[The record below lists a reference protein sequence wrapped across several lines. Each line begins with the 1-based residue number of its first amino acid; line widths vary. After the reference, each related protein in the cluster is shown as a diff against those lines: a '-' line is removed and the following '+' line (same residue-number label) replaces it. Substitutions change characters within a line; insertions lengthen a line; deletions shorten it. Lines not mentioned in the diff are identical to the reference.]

1 MTKLWMIPLALSTS
15 ILMGC
20 QMAQKI
26 PAKPERPKLESLTKN
41 EDGGITLDKND
52 SVELILYI
60 YHLEDGYE

>member
-1 MTKLWMIPLALSTS
+1 MDPKL
-15 ILMGC
+15 
-20 QMAQKI
+20 